1 MFSGDPRESADLL
14 MGQALAL
21 EVDGLHPLLHPGV
34 RMMEPLV
41 VEGVEVRGGEVDVD
55 HHRGRVG
62 FRVPYSMQEPASL
75 GGAPGHDNPQ
85 LSAA

>member
-1 MFSGDPRESADLL
+1 
-14 MGQALAL
+14 
-21 EVDGLHPLLHPGV
+21 
-34 RMMEPLV
+34 MMEPLV
-41 VEGVEVRGGEVDVD
+41 VEGVDVRGREVDVD